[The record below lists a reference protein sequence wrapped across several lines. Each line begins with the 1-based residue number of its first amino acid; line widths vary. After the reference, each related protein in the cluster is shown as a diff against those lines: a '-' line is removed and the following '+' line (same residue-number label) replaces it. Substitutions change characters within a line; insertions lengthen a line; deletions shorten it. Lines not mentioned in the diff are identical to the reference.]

1 VVYDGRKNTYTL
13 SIKRKRVILKPMIEK
28 MKMKVDSGKTL
39 LSLSQFIEEIKS
51 ELVVFS
57 LMPRSISLEK
67 ENDDSLEKTHIVLVE
82 FSNLMLDELPQV
94 LPSIREIQHQINLMS
109 GFILPNKATY
119 KLNLK

>member
-1 VVYDGRKNTYTL
+1 
-13 SIKRKRVILKPMIEK
+13 MIEKMKMK

-39 LSLSQFIEEIKS
+39 LSLSQFIGEIKS
-51 ELVVFS
+51 EWVVFS